1 MMRTTRAII
10 ILCGLFLTPTAS
22 SAQTQDS
29 VPAPTETAGRF
40 QLVTQNEGTMFLVD
54 SATGRVWR
62 YTQVVFEQEVQAREA
77 TERRAAREAERR
89 AAQEAAEAERRR
101 APELAFEQRV
111 ARLML
116 DRDEERRRRG
126 ELITTA
132 QRDEL
137 RRGIRADL
145 LAADPTLLTPALEPA
160 PEPPPEPEP
169 ESEPP
174 PNPCTGLVA
183 CFVEVDRLRLIPTGW
198 VSEVVQNQ

>member
-62 YTQVVFEQEVQAREA
+62 YTHVVFEQEVQAREA

-132 QRDEL
+132 QRASA
-137 RRGIRADL
+137 RHKGRSPSCR
-145 LAADPTLLTPALEPA
+145 PH
-160 PEPPPEPEP
+160 
-169 ESEPP
+169 
-174 PNPCTGLVA
+174 VA
-183 CFVEVDRLRLIPTGW
+183 NT
-198 VSEVVQNQ
+198 SA